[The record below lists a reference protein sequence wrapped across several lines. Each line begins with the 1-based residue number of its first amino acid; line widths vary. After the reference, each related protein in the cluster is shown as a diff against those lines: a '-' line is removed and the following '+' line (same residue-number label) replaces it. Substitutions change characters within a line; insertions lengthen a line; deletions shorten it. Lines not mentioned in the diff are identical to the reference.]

1 MRQYKLTGNLFKFR
15 PEEKHLYIFLI
26 ALLIF
31 ILGVQ
36 LGIKQGRA
44 LELDDLRIKYGYE
57 FTD

>member
-1 MRQYKLTGNLFKFR
+1 MRQYKLSGILFKFR
-15 PEEKHLYIFLI
+15 PEEKYLYIFLI